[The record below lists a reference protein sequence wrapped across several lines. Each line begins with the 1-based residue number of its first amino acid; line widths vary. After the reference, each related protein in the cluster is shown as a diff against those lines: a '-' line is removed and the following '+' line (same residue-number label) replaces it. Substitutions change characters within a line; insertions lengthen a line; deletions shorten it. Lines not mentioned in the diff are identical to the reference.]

1 MLILQREY
9 CCDCPLKTAVICM
22 GSINAVGG
30 VASVLT
36 SIITTEALDPD
47 PEVES
52 FRDAIKTI
60 KTVSIVVAAMGSL
73 LTLMSGLLIHS
84 LMKNK
89 PMFLLPWMVYVA
101 LYMIVFVASNVIDTV
116 VYSRTQDYLLAIYS
130 VLWAVTSSAF
140 ETYSILLVYSLYREL
155 KREEEQK
162 HPI

>member
-1 MLILQREY
+1 MALPLRTCF
-9 CCDCPLKTAVICM
+9 CCCELKTGTVSIAVYYI
-22 GSINAVGG
+22 VGG